1 MFGVP
6 GASAQT
12 LDADTLYRVFL
23 SDGRAL
29 PSYGEYT
36 RLGDRFVFVL
46 PVGSPAARLELQL
59 VSVPASAVDVPRTER
74 YADSV
79 RARVYAVTRGASDY
93 SALLA
98 DAGLVLEAVEREPDG
113 ARRLALAQELRAQIV
128 AWPAAHFNYRLA
140 DVRALLQNLDE
151 VIDSIR
157 PGLNPPAPAGGEEA
171 LRVAPDLEPL
181 LAAPTL
187 QESLVLARAAAE
199 ATTDPAG
206 RDAILAAVRAVS
218 DAAPVAPPS
227 AAANAAPSAPMPP
240 APKAPLPALDAS
252 APKAAAARPAPAA
265 AIPEPLA
272 DEPAA
277 SAVPAPV
284 SPPVVS
290 LPTPNAGTTV
300 PPTLA
305 ESDWSRWLL
314 ILTAGALVAGLV
326 GLLRRRSRP
335 IREPVPAA
343 EEAVPTPVAPVVAEP
358 APRVA
363 PLPVP
368 LPAARVPAPRER
380 EALAAAAAVLVV
392 EEVTASEHHGYR
404 VVEGRVKNAS
414 DRTVQRVE
422 IAVDWKSASGALLA
436 RETAMIGQAAV
447 PPGGTSSFR
456 VLTKSHPA
464 LASYSFVLRAEGAIL
479 GQFQPLD
486 AS

>member
-1 MFGVP
+1 MP

-36 RLGDRFVFVL
+36 RVGDRFVFVL

-59 VSVPASAVDVPRTER
+59 VSVPASAVDVRRTER
-74 YADSV
+74 YADGV
-79 RARVYAVTRGASDY
+79 RSRMYAVTRGASDY

-98 DAGLVLEAVEREPDG
+98 DVGLVLEAVEREPDG
-113 ARRLALAQELRAQIV
+113 ARRLVLAQELRAQIV
-128 AWPAAHFNYRLA
+128 AWPAAHFNYRIA
-140 DVRALLQNLDE
+140 DVRVLLQNLDQA
-151 VIDSIR
+151 IDSIR
-157 PGLNPPAPAGGEEA
+157 QGLNQPAPAGSQEA
-171 LRVAPDLEPL
+171 LRLAPEFERQ
-181 LAAPTL
+181 LAGPTL

-218 DAAPVAPPS
+218 DAAAVVAPPS
-227 AAANAAPSAPMPP
+227 EATKASPPAPMPP
-240 APKAPLPALDAS
+240 APKAPPVVLEAS
-252 APKAAAARPAPAA
+252 APEAAAPGPAPAA
-265 AIPEPLA
+265 AIPEPLVE
-272 DEPAA
+272 EPGA
-277 SAVPAPV
+277 SAVSAPASPPVAPV
-284 SPPVVS
+284 S
-290 LPTPNAGTTV
+290 TPNAGTTV

-305 ESDWSRWLL
+305 QSDWSRWLL
-314 ILTAGALVAGLV
+314 ILTAGALLAGLI

-335 IREPVPAA
+335 IRGPVPVA
-343 EEAVPTPVAPVVAEP
+343 EEAVPTPVAPVVAGP
-358 APRVA
+358 APRAA
-363 PLPVP
+363 PLLAP

-380 EALAAAAAVLVV
+380 EAIVAGAAVLVV
-392 EEVTASEHHGYR
+392 EEVNASELHGYR

-414 DRTVQRVE
+414 DRAVQRVE
-422 IAVDWKSASGALLA
+422 IAVDWRSASGALLA

-464 LASYSFVLRAEGAIL
+464 LASYSLVLRAEGAIL

-486 AS
+486 VS